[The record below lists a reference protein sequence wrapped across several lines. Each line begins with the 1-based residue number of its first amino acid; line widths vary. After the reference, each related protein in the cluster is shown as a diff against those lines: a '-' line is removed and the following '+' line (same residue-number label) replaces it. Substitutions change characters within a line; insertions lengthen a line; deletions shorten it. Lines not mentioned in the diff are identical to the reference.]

1 MAKNKMNYIIL
12 GIYVALMIFITIFQ
26 VIVILAYPAILE
38 NDALLVTFSSITNLL
53 LYLPLFLL
61 FVIIFR
67 KYLSSAFIDL
77 KANKPRYLIII
88 VVGFIT
94 MLIASVASTYILEFL
109 GVTETSENQEALNL
123 LLEGTLFDKIAL
135 FSFAVLLVPLI
146 EEMVFRKAVLDIF
159 HFEPRVNDGSKLYKV
174 KSVLLATIAIL
185 ISSFT
190 FGLIHVMSGDFIHII
205 YYGGLGIILGV
216 IYLVANKNILV
227 PIAVHFL
234 LNFMVTTI
242 LLFG

>member
-67 KYLSSAFIDL
+67 KYLRSAFIDL
-77 KANKPRYLIII
+77 KADKLRYLIII

-94 MLIASVASTYILEFL
+94 MLIASIAIIYILEFL

-174 KSVLLATIAIL
+174 KNVLLATIAIL

-190 FGLIHVMSGDFIHII
+190 FGLIHVMSGDFIQII